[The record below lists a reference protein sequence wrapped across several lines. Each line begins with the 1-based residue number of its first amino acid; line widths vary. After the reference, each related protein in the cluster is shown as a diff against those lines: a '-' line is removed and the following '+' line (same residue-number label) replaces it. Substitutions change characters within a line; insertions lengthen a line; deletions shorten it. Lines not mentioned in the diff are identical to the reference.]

1 MNISKTLKRLGKATR
16 RGTQEESGS
25 ALVEFAISSII
36 ILGTF
41 ISVFQ
46 VSMAC
51 YHYNTVAEVTRDT
64 ARWAAVRGS
73 SCSTNTPTMDNCNAS
88 KATIQNYATTVG
100 ALNWSQCTTANPCI
114 TVSYKAASTV
124 TSSST
129 YNTTT
134 TWSACSSGTCNAPG
148 NMVTVSMNYP
158 YTLNLPFFRNYSINL
173 GSTST
178 MIVAQ

>member
-73 SCSTNTPTMDNCNAS
+73 QCSTNTPTMDNCNAS
-88 KATIQNYATTVG
+88 KATIQNYAKSVG

-114 TVSYKAASTV
+114 TVSYKTASTV
-124 TSSST
+124 TDST
-129 YNTTT
+129 TYKTTT
-134 TWSACSSGTCNAPG
+134 TWSDCATNCNAPG
-148 NMVTVSMNYP
+148 SMITVAMSYP
-158 YTLNLPFFRNYSINL
+158 YTLNLPFFKNYSINL

>member
-1 MNISKTLKRLGKATR
+1 MNFSKTLNRLGIAVN
-16 RGTQEESGS
+16 RGTREESGS

-41 ISVFQ
+41 LSVFQ

-51 YHYNTVAEVTRDT
+51 YHYNTVAEVTRNT

-73 SCSTNTPTMDNCNAS
+73 QCNTNTPTMDNCNAS
-88 KATIQNYATTVG
+88 PTTIQNYAKSVG

-114 TVSYKAASTV
+114 TVSYKTASTTLV
-124 TSSST
+124 NSKTQ
-129 YNTTT
+129 T
-134 TWSACSSGTCNAPG
+134 TWSACASGCNVPG
-148 NMVTVSMNYP
+148 NMLIVTMSYP

-173 GSTST
+173 GSTT
-178 MIVAQ
+178 ETIVAQ